1 MKINLYVLMSLLT
14 AATPAFAEDDTPGRS
29 VTRNIR
35 IEGGEWQERDEVEIY
50 DSRDGTFHTMTVYRK
65 LDKKKPKTEAA
76 TSPGTQSPVAPES
89 TKR

>member
-14 AATPAFAEDDTPGRS
+14 AATPAFAEDESPARS

-35 IEGGEWQERDEVEIY
+35 IEGGEWQEREEVEIY

-65 LDKKKPKTEAA
+65 LDKNKPKTEAGA
-76 TSPGTQSPVAPES
+76 SPAVQSPVTPES